1 MGMSDEEVEVH
12 DQLTN
17 LKRELKAVDEAK
29 VVLIGDVIMDCYIHG
44 YANNLNSRA
53 PVPVL
58 RETMREEDVGAA
70 AHVARGLNSM
80 GLQSHLFGVVGDDR
94 AGLSIL
100 DALDHEGVKT
110 DGIAIVE
117 GRTTTVKTRLLAT
130 RESLVQEEQ
139 LLLRW
144 DIEEDDPVPD
154 EASVALYNQAIHELD
169 DAKVVILSDYGQGVV
184 NDSGA
189 DRLIKHA
196 LDKNVP
202 IIADPK
208 LTGLHRTHGVDW
220 ILFQAQ
226 GLELMRRRLGSATG
240 ADAAQRLIDQ
250 HSWKAPRRSLQAR
263 LASQF
268 TPAEEETVHA
278 PCTLDDLRQMIGL
291 IDAAAVA
298 IAVAI
303 SKSFSVQNTALL
315 ANAACEC
322 ILGAERTE
330 AFSLSRED
338 LVDRIG
344 EMTWNLQI
352 SKR

>member
-1 MGMSDEEVEVH
+1 MGMSDEEVQVH

-17 LKRELKAVDEAK
+17 LKRELKAVDNAK

-80 GLQSHLFGVVGDDR
+80 GLESHLFGVVGDDKS
-94 AGLSIL
+94 GLNIL
-100 DALDHEGVKT
+100 DALDEEGVKT
-110 DGIAIVE
+110 DGIAVVE

-144 DIEEDDPVPD
+144 DIEDDDPVP
-154 EASVALYNQAIHELD
+154 EVAAVALYDRAIEELD
-169 DAKVVILSDYGQGVV
+169 NAKVVILSDYGQGVV

-189 DRLIKHA
+189 DRLIKEA
-196 LDKNVP
+196 RKKNVS

-220 ILFQAQ
+220 ILFQSQ

-240 ADAAQRLIDQ
+240 SEAAQRLIEQ
-250 HSWKAPRRSLQAR
+250 HNWKHLVVLSGEAGVTIYSAD
-263 LASQF
+263 
-268 TPAEEETVHA
+268 EETVHA

-330 AFSLSRED
+330 AFSLSRKD

>member
-12 DQLTN
+12 DQLNN
-17 LKRELKAVDEAK
+17 LKRELKAVDQAK

-80 GLQSHLFGVVGDDR
+80 GLKSHLFGVVGDDR
-94 AGLSIL
+94 AGLNIL
-100 DALDHEGVKT
+100 DALDEEGVTT
-110 DGIAIVE
+110 DGIAVVE

-144 DIEEDDPVPD
+144 DIEEDDPVP
-154 EASVALYNQAIHELD
+154 EAAAVALYDRAIHELD

-189 DRLIKHA
+189 DRLINAA
-196 LDKNVP
+196 LNKKVP

-220 ILFQAQ
+220 ILFQSQ
-226 GLELMRRRLGSATG
+226 GLELMRRRLGSSTG
-240 ADAAQRLIDQ
+240 SEAAQRLIEQ
-250 HSWKAPRRSLQAR
+250 HNWKHLVVLSGEAGVTIYSANE
-263 LASQF
+263 A
-268 TPAEEETVHA
+268 TVHA

>member
-1 MGMSDEEVEVH
+1 MGMSDEEEAVYEE
-12 DQLTN
+12 LN
-17 LKRELKAVDEAK
+17 ILKSQLKADEECK
-29 VVLIGDVIMDCYIHG
+29 VVLIGDIMMDCYIHG

-70 AHVARGLNSM
+70 AHVGRGLKSM

-94 AGLSIL
+94 AGLNILQLLDDEGVSTNGISIL
-100 DALDHEGVKT
+100 
-110 DGIAIVE
+110 E

-130 RESLVQEEQ
+130 RESLVSDEQ

-144 DIEEDDPVPD
+144 DVEDDHPVPADASVSLYDQAIEEVISAD
-154 EASVALYNQAIHELD
+154 
-169 DAKVVILSDYGQGVV
+169 VVILSDYGQGVV
-184 NDSGA
+184 NDAGA
-189 DRLIKHA
+189 ERVVTAAK
-196 LDKNVP
+196 KNNVQ

-208 LTGLHRTHGVDW
+208 LTGLHRTHGVNW
-220 ILFQAQ
+220 ILFQSQ
-226 GLELMRRRLGSATG
+226 GLELMRRRLGVSTG
-240 ADAAQRLIDQ
+240 SDAAKQLIETHGWD
-250 HSWKAPRRSLQAR
+250 HLVVLSGEAGVTIYSR
-263 LASQF
+263 
-268 TPAEEETVHA
+268 EEEVVHA

-303 SKSFSVQNTALL
+303 SKNLSVRNTALL

-322 ILGAERTE
+322 ILGAHQTE
-330 AFSLSRED
+330 SFVLSRED
-338 LVDRIG
+338 LIDRIG
-344 EMTWNLQI
+344 EMSWNLQV

>member
-1 MGMSDEEVEVH
+1 MSDEEVEVH

-80 GLQSHLFGVVGDDR
+80 GLKSHLFGVVGDDR

-100 DALDHEGVKT
+100 DALDEEGVTT
-110 DGIAIVE
+110 DGIAVVE

-144 DIEEDDPVPD
+144 DIEEDDPVP
-154 EASVALYNQAIHELD
+154 EAAAVALYDRAIHELD

-189 DRLIKHA
+189 DRLINAA
-196 LDKNVP
+196 LKKNVP

-220 ILFQAQ
+220 ILFQSQ

-240 ADAAQRLIDQ
+240 SEAAQRLIEQ
-250 HSWKAPRRSLQAR
+250 HNWKH
-263 LASQF
+263 LAVLSGEAGV
-268 TPAEEETVHA
+268 TIYSANEATVHA

>member
-80 GLQSHLFGVVGDDR
+80 GLKSHLFGVVGDDR

-100 DALDHEGVKT
+100 DALDEEGVTT
-110 DGIAIVE
+110 DGIAVVE

-144 DIEEDDPVPD
+144 DIEEDDPVP
-154 EASVALYNQAIHELD
+154 EAAAVALYDRAIHELD

-189 DRLIKHA
+189 DRLINAA
-196 LDKNVP
+196 LKKNVP

-220 ILFQAQ
+220 ILFQPQ

-240 ADAAQRLIDQ
+240 SEAAQRLIEQ
-250 HSWKAPRRSLQAR
+250 HNWKH
-263 LASQF
+263 LAVLSGEAGV
-268 TPAEEETVHA
+268 TIYSANEATVHA

>member
-17 LKRELKAVDEAK
+17 LKRELKAVDMSK

-100 DALDHEGVKT
+100 DALDYEGVKT

-144 DIEEDDPVPD
+144 DIEEDDPVPE
-154 EASVALYNQAIHELD
+154 EASVALYNQAIHELE

-196 LDKNVP
+196 LSKNVP

-250 HSWKAPRRSLQAR
+250 HSWKHLVVLSGEAGVTIYS
-263 LASQF
+263 
-268 TPAEEETVHA
+268 AEEETVHA

>member
-80 GLQSHLFGVVGDDR
+80 GLKSHLFGVVGDDR

-100 DALDHEGVKT
+100 DALDEEGVTT
-110 DGIAIVE
+110 DGIAVVE

-144 DIEEDDPVPD
+144 DIEEDDPVP
-154 EASVALYNQAIHELD
+154 EAAAVALYDQAIHELD
-169 DAKVVILSDYGQGVV
+169 DAKVVILSDYGQGSKL
-184 NDSGA
+184 SG
-189 DRLIKHA
+189 D
-196 LDKNVP
+196 
-202 IIADPK
+202 
-208 LTGLHRTHGVDW
+208 
-220 ILFQAQ
+220 
-226 GLELMRRRLGSATG
+226 
-240 ADAAQRLIDQ
+240 
-250 HSWKAPRRSLQAR
+250 
-263 LASQF
+263 
-268 TPAEEETVHA
+268 
-278 PCTLDDLRQMIGL
+278 
-291 IDAAAVA
+291 
-298 IAVAI
+298 
-303 SKSFSVQNTALL
+303 
-315 ANAACEC
+315 
-322 ILGAERTE
+322 
-330 AFSLSRED
+330 
-338 LVDRIG
+338 
-344 EMTWNLQI
+344 
-352 SKR
+352 

>member
-17 LKRELKAVDEAK
+17 LKRELKAVDQAK
-29 VVLIGDVIMDCYIHG
+29 VVLIGDVMMDCYIHG

-80 GLQSHLFGVVGDDR
+80 GLKSHLFGVVGDDR
-94 AGLSIL
+94 AGLNIL
-100 DALDHEGVKT
+100 DALDAEGVTT

-144 DIEEDDPVPD
+144 DIEEDDPVP
-154 EASVALYNQAIHELD
+154 EPAAVAMYNQAILELD
-169 DAKVVILSDYGQGVV
+169 EAKVVILSDYGQGVV

-189 DRLIKHA
+189 DRVIKAA
-196 LDKNVP
+196 LKKKVP

-220 ILFQAQ
+220 ILFQSQ
-226 GLELMRRRLGSATG
+226 GLELMRRILCMCTSAGS
-240 ADAAQRLIDQ
+240 I
-250 HSWKAPRRSLQAR
+250 
-263 LASQF
+263 
-268 TPAEEETVHA
+268 
-278 PCTLDDLRQMIGL
+278 
-291 IDAAAVA
+291 
-298 IAVAI
+298 
-303 SKSFSVQNTALL
+303 
-315 ANAACEC
+315 
-322 ILGAERTE
+322 
-330 AFSLSRED
+330 
-338 LVDRIG
+338 
-344 EMTWNLQI
+344 
-352 SKR
+352 

>member
-17 LKRELKAVDEAK
+17 LKRELKSIDEAK
-29 VVLIGDVIMDCYIHG
+29 IVLIGDVIMDCYIHG

-80 GLQSHLFGVVGDDR
+80 GLESHLFGVVGDDR

-117 GRTTTVKTRLLAT
+117 GRTTNVKTRLLAT
-130 RESLVQEEQ
+130 RESLVQDEQ

-154 EASVALYNQAIHELD
+154 EASIGLYDQAIHELD
-169 DAKVVILSDYGQGVV
+169 KAKAVILSDYGQGVV

-189 DRLIKHA
+189 DR
-196 LDKNVP
+196 
-202 IIADPK
+202 
-208 LTGLHRTHGVDW
+208 
-220 ILFQAQ
+220 
-226 GLELMRRRLGSATG
+226 
-240 ADAAQRLIDQ
+240 
-250 HSWKAPRRSLQAR
+250 
-263 LASQF
+263 
-268 TPAEEETVHA
+268 
-278 PCTLDDLRQMIGL
+278 
-291 IDAAAVA
+291 
-298 IAVAI
+298 
-303 SKSFSVQNTALL
+303 
-315 ANAACEC
+315 
-322 ILGAERTE
+322 
-330 AFSLSRED
+330 
-338 LVDRIG
+338 
-344 EMTWNLQI
+344 
-352 SKR
+352 